1 MNTCLG
7 MHGYAGAS
15 SWPPLIRAWFLPG
28 LLTCRDVWTDPA
40 LSLVHGLLPS
50 IMTLLALRC
59 VLPRPGA
66 RHGTCPVPAAPVLHW
81 RGPVRPPL
89 GCLHPPLLIPAA
101 FARQLSRRISERP
114 LSPAPPSPAFSPQW
128 RTTLRLWHQRPPC
141 TLHGYQLRA
150 PSAQL
155 WYPTRPSI
163 PRLRGPPVRCCHTA
177 HCCSGLQPRRGTTHA
192 PPLDRTNAT
201 HGYSPKCFS
210 WKAPGWTR
218 PLRLPRRAPR
228 R

>member
-1 MNTCLG
+1 M
-7 MHGYAGAS
+7 
-15 SWPPLIRAWFLPG
+15 
-28 LLTCRDVWTDPA
+28 
-40 LSLVHGLLPS
+40 
-50 IMTLLALRC
+50 
-59 VLPRPGA
+59 
-66 RHGTCPVPAAPVLHW
+66 VPARCLRRPSCIGAAQC
-81 RGPVRPPL
+81 GPLWVAYT
-89 GCLHPPLLIPAA
+89 PPLLIPAA

-228 R
+228 RQRLRLRAQGPGQASGPSYTPSHSGQRKL